1 MCELLNMNI
10 FVVMVLVFIAG
21 CMIDLCKYLFFALCW
36 LLVDWPLEHVFNVLD
51 ANFAFSIF
59 VLLLFVLLP
68 VFWPQAAETLLNF
81 LDLIAG
87 LLYSSTFYRQLF

>member
-1 MCELLNMNI
+1 MCEQLNMDI
-10 FVVMVLVFIAG
+10 FGVMLLIFMTG
-21 CMIDLCKYLFFALCW
+21 CMIDLCKYLFFASCW
-36 LLVDWPLEHVFNVLD
+36 LFIDWPLEHVFSVLD

-68 VFWPQAAETLLNF
+68 AFQPHLWEILLNF

-87 LLYSSTFYRQLF
+87 LLYNTAFYRQLF